1 MKRGREKGKEG
12 TKEGSSEGGRKGG
25 KEKKTKEQTG
35 RPRSFPTE
43 RENTSQIGVM
53 RKVKKFH
60 SQQLGI
66 TGIISVLILQ

>member
-12 TKEGSSEGGRKGG
+12 TKEGSEGGREGG
-25 KEKKTKEQTG
+25 KEKKKKEQTS
-35 RPRSFPTE
+35 RPQTFPTE
-43 RENTSQIGVM
+43 RKNTSQIGVM
-53 RKVKKFH
+53 RKVKKLH